1 MGFRGRAFPSL
12 AASVTRLLQ
21 HASLVALA
29 LCLPASSAQDAGTSE
44 VKSQETEPSFK
55 LQVQRNLVVVRVVV
69 RDSKGRPVSN
79 LRKDDFRLFDNGKPQ
94 GITSFTVETPPSKA
108 ATAAQSRPQAPATE
122 PQPETATAPFT
133 PLRYLAAYF
142 DDVHAHYEDLVRT
155 RDAADRYLV
164 AAVRPGDRVGVF
176 TSSGQN
182 MQDFTDDLQKVHA
195 ALFGLRPRPIVP
207 DEMDP
212 CPDVFPYQAYLIVE
226 QRDSYAIDEATLET
240 LQCRYQGDTRF
251 LNQAQ
256 QDAESEAVRVLTRDE
271 SQSQY
276 SFRELDQLVRRM
288 GTLPG
293 QRHIIFVSPGFLT
306 ETQKYTISEI
316 IDRAL
321 RNKVIVN
328 TFDSKG
334 LFAPIPLGDA
344 SKRVLVVPQRPDLMG
359 HKAQDQLTSYQRDVE
374 VLAQLAYDTGG
385 VFFHNSNDYDEGF
398 RRTGA
403 LVETYYVLGFSPQN
417 LKPDGRFHTLKVS
430 LAGSERLTV
439 QARRGYFA
447 PKKAQDL
454 AALEKEDL
462 EGAIFSQDELNGLP
476 VDVHTQFFKVSERD
490 TKLSVIAHLDLHLV
504 RFRKE
509 QGRNLNNL
517 TFVTALFDRD
527 GKYVT
532 AQQKRLEFHLRD
544 SSLERLSRSGITT
557 KASFDVPPGTYLVRE
572 VVRDAEA
579 GQISG
584 LNRTVEIPY

>member
-1 MGFRGRAFPSL
+1 M
-12 AASVTRLLQ
+12 
-21 HASLVALA
+21 
-29 LCLPASSAQDAGTSE
+29 
-44 VKSQETEPSFK
+44 KSQETEPSFK

-69 RDSKGRPVSN
+69 RDSKGHPVSN
-79 LRKDDFRLFDNGKPQ
+79 LRKEDFRLFDNGKPQ
-94 GITSFTVETPPSKA
+94 GITSFTVETLPSKDRNE
-108 ATAAQSRPQAPATE
+108 AQPGPQAPVAE
-122 PQPETATAPFT
+122 AQPETATAPFT

-164 AAVRPGDRVGVF
+164 AAIKPGDRVGVF
-176 TSSGQN
+176 SSSGQN
-182 MQDFTDDLQKVHA
+182 IQDFTDDLQKIHA
-195 ALFGLRPRPIVP
+195 ALFRLQPRPIVP
-207 DEMDP
+207 EEMEP
-212 CPDVFPYQAYLIVE
+212 CPDIFPYQAYLIVE
-226 QRDSYAIDEATLET
+226 QHDSYATDEATLEA

-293 QRHIIFVSPGFLT
+293 QRDIIFVSPGFLT

-316 IDRAL
+316 VDRAL

-344 SKRVLVVPQRPDLMG
+344 SKHVLVVPQRPDLMG
-359 HKAQDQLTSYQRDVE
+359 HKEQDQLTSYQRDVE

-398 RRTGA
+398 RKTGA

-417 LKPDGRFHTLKVS
+417 LKPDGRFHALKVS
-430 LAGSERLTV
+430 LAVSERLTV

-454 AALEKEDL
+454 AAREKEDL
-462 EGAIFSQDELNGLP
+462 EEAIFSQDELNGLP

-490 TKLSVIAHLDLHLV
+490 TKLSVIAHLDLRLV

-509 QGRNLNNL
+509 EGRNLNNL

-532 AQQKRLEFHLRD
+532 AQEKRLEFHLRD
-544 SSLERLSRSGITT
+544 SSLERLSRSGITAKT
-557 KASFDVPPGTYLVRE
+557 SFDVPPGTYLVRE

-579 GQISG
+579 GQVSG

>member
-1 MGFRGRAFPSL
+1 M
-12 AASVTRLLQ
+12 
-21 HASLVALA
+21 
-29 LCLPASSAQDAGTSE
+29 
-44 VKSQETEPSFK
+44 KSQETEPSFK

-69 RDSKGRPVSN
+69 RDSKGHPVSN
-79 LRKDDFRLFDNGKPQ
+79 LRKEDFRLFDNGKPQ
-94 GITSFTVETPPSKA
+94 GITSFTVETLPSKA
-108 ATAAQSRPQAPATE
+108 RTAAQPGPQAPVTE
-122 PQPETATAPFT
+122 AQPETAAAPFT

-164 AAVRPGDRVGVF
+164 AAIKPGDRVGVF
-176 TSSGQN
+176 SSSGQN
-182 MQDFTDDLQKVHA
+182 IQDFTDDLQKIHA
-195 ALFGLRPRPIVP
+195 ALFRLQPRPIVP
-207 DEMDP
+207 EEMEP
-212 CPDVFPYQAYLIVE
+212 CPDIFPYQAYLIVE
-226 QRDSYAIDEATLET
+226 QHDSYATDEATLEA

-293 QRHIIFVSPGFLT
+293 QRDIIFVSPGFLT

-316 IDRAL
+316 VDRAL

-344 SKRVLVVPQRPDLMG
+344 SKHVLVVPQRPDLMG
-359 HKAQDQLTSYQRDVE
+359 HKEQDQLTSYQRDVE

-398 RRTGA
+398 RKTGA

-417 LKPDGRFHTLKVS
+417 LKPDGRFHALKVS
-430 LAGSERLTV
+430 LAVSERLTV

-454 AALEKEDL
+454 AAREKEDL
-462 EGAIFSQDELNGLP
+462 EEAIFSQDELNGLP
-476 VDVHTQFFKVSERD
+476 VDVHTQFFKVSDRD
-490 TKLSVIAHLDLHLV
+490 TKLSVIAHLDLRLV

-509 QGRNLNNL
+509 EGRNLNNL

-544 SSLERLSRSGITT
+544 SSLERLSRSGITAKT
-557 KASFDVPPGTYLVRE
+557 SFDVPPGTYLVRE

-579 GQISG
+579 GQVSG

>member
-1 MGFRGRAFPSL
+1 M
-12 AASVTRLLQ
+12 
-21 HASLVALA
+21 
-29 LCLPASSAQDAGTSE
+29 E
-44 VKSQETEPSFK
+44 
-55 LQVQRNLVVVRVVV
+55 
-69 RDSKGRPVSN
+69 
-79 LRKDDFRLFDNGKPQ
+79 
-94 GITSFTVETPPSKA
+94 
-108 ATAAQSRPQAPATE
+108 
-122 PQPETATAPFT
+122 
-133 PLRYLAAYF
+133 
-142 DDVHAHYEDLVRT
+142 
-155 RDAADRYLV
+155 
-164 AAVRPGDRVGVF
+164 
-176 TSSGQN
+176 
-182 MQDFTDDLQKVHA
+182 
-195 ALFGLRPRPIVP
+195 
-207 DEMDP
+207 P
-212 CPDVFPYQAYLIVE
+212 CPDIFPYQAYLIVE
-226 QRDSYAIDEATLET
+226 QRDSYATDEATLEA

-293 QRHIIFVSPGFLT
+293 QRDIIFVSPGFLT

-359 HKAQDQLTSYQRDVE
+359 HKAQDQLSSYQRDVD

-398 RRTGA
+398 RKTGT

-417 LKPDGRFHTLKVS
+417 LKPDGRFHALKVS
-430 LAGSERLTV
+430 LVVSERLTV

-454 AALEKEDL
+454 AAREQEDL
-462 EGAIFSQDELNGLP
+462 EDAVFSQDELNGLP

-490 TKLSVIAHLDLHLV
+490 TKLSVIAHLDLRHV

-527 GKYVT
+527 GKKVA
-532 AQQKRLEFHLRD
+532 AQEKRLEFHLRD
-544 SSLERLSRSGITT
+544 SSLEQLSRSGITT

>member
-1 MGFRGRAFPSL
+1 MVVRGRASPSF
-12 AASVTRLLQ
+12 AACVIRPLPV
-21 HASLVALA
+21 ASLVALV
-29 LCLPASSAQDAGTSE
+29 LCLPVFPAQDASTSE
-44 VKSQETEPSFK
+44 MKSQETEPSFK

-79 LRKDDFRLFDNGKPQ
+79 LRKDDFRLYDNGKPQ
-94 GITSFTVETPPSKA
+94 GITSFTVETPSKA
-108 ATAAQSRPQAPATE
+108 ATAPQSRPQAPDTE

-226 QRDSYAIDEATLET
+226 QRDSYAIDEATQET

-276 SFRELDQLVRRM
+276 SFRELDHVVRGM
-288 GTLPG
+288 GPLPG
-293 QRHIIFVSPGFLT
+293 KRRIIFVSPGFLT

-385 VFFHNSNDYDEGF
+385 VFFHNSND
-398 RRTGA
+398 
-403 LVETYYVLGFSPQN
+403 
-417 LKPDGRFHTLKVS
+417 
-430 LAGSERLTV
+430 
-439 QARRGYFA
+439 
-447 PKKAQDL
+447 
-454 AALEKEDL
+454 
-462 EGAIFSQDELNGLP
+462 
-476 VDVHTQFFKVSERD
+476 
-490 TKLSVIAHLDLHLV
+490 
-504 RFRKE
+504 
-509 QGRNLNNL
+509 
-517 TFVTALFDRD
+517 
-527 GKYVT
+527 
-532 AQQKRLEFHLRD
+532 
-544 SSLERLSRSGITT
+544 
-557 KASFDVPPGTYLVRE
+557 
-572 VVRDAEA
+572 
-579 GQISG
+579 
-584 LNRTVEIPY
+584 

>member
-1 MGFRGRAFPSL
+1 M
-12 AASVTRLLQ
+12 
-21 HASLVALA
+21 
-29 LCLPASSAQDAGTSE
+29 
-44 VKSQETEPSFK
+44 KSQETEPSFK

-69 RDSKGRPVSN
+69 RDSKGHPVSN
-79 LRKDDFRLFDNGKPQ
+79 LRKEDFRLFDNGKPQ
-94 GITSFTVETPPSKA
+94 GITSFTVETLPSKA
-108 ATAAQSRPQAPATE
+108 ATAAQPGPQAPVAE
-122 PQPETATAPFT
+122 AQPETATAPFT

-164 AAVRPGDRVGVF
+164 AAIKPGDRVGVF
-176 TSSGQN
+176 SSSGQN
-182 MQDFTDDLQKVHA
+182 IQDFTDDLQKIHA
-195 ALFGLRPRPIVP
+195 ALFRLQPRPIVP
-207 DEMDP
+207 EEMDP
-212 CPDVFPYQAYLIVE
+212 CPDIFPYQAYLIVE
-226 QRDSYAIDEATLET
+226 QHDSYATDEATLEA

-293 QRHIIFVSPGFLT
+293 QRDIIFVSPGFLT

-316 IDRAL
+316 VDRAL

-344 SKRVLVVPQRPDLMG
+344 SKHVLVVPQRPDLMG
-359 HKAQDQLTSYQRDVE
+359 HKEQDQLTSYQRDVE

-398 RRTGA
+398 RKTGA

-417 LKPDGRFHTLKVS
+417 LKPDGRFHALKVS
-430 LAGSERLTV
+430 LAVSERLTV

-454 AALEKEDL
+454 AAREKEDL
-462 EGAIFSQDELNGLP
+462 EEAIFSQDELNGLP
-476 VDVHTQFFKVSERD
+476 VDVHTQFFKVSDRD
-490 TKLSVIAHLDLHLV
+490 TKLSVIAHLDLRLV

-509 QGRNLNNL
+509 EGRNLNNL

-532 AQQKRLEFHLRD
+532 AQEKRLEFHLRD

-579 GQISG
+579 GQVSG